1 MGLSRRQFTKEF
13 KLAAVRRLEQGV
25 SIGEAARA
33 LEVNPN
39 VLHRWQREF
48 RQGPGNVFPG
58 NGKQRWSEGRIAEL
72 AQNRPA
78 GAGAGFFEGVLAAHR
93 GTADAAGV
101 DWKAAVHRKA
111 QEEVKANRGSSIERM
126 VKLGRVARS

>member
-1 MGLSRRQFTKEF
+1 MGLSRRTFTKEF

-25 SIGEAARA
+25 SIPELARG

-39 VLHRWQREF
+39 VLQRWKREF

-72 AQNRPA
+72 ERKIGQQTVEIDFLKGCLQRI
-78 GAGAGFFEGVLAAHR
+78 EEQRMLQVLT
-93 GTADAAGV
+93 G
-101 DWKAAVHRKA
+101 
-111 QEEVKANRGSSIERM
+111 NP
-126 VKLGRVARS
+126 RSTSKSKKK

>member
-39 VLHRWQREF
+39 VLHRWRREL

-58 NGKQRWSEGRIAEL
+58 NGEQRWSGGRIATWTCATPSSESRWNGP
-72 AQNRPA
+72 ATGGRASRP
-78 GAGAGFFEGVLAAHR
+78 R
-93 GTADAAGV
+93 SD
-101 DWKAAVHRKA
+101 
-111 QEEVKANRGSSIERM
+111 
-126 VKLGRVARS
+126 GRTGG